1 MIKSLNQQSFDIL
14 DRITLLEEIGFKKC
28 IYVDEDGNKHSV
40 RSIGAPNQG
49 YKTSELINMTDNDFI
64 DLISWYVN

>member
-1 MIKSLNQQSFDIL
+1 MNKLIKESFDII
-14 DRITLLEEIGFKKC
+14 DRITILEEIGFKKC
-28 IYVDEDGNKHSV
+28 VWVDDDGNKHNV

-64 DLISWYVN
+64 ELVNGFIN